1 MMDIYSSYYLDE
13 DSYLFDLS
21 DSDSYDE
28 KHATD
33 YYHLYANGL
42 ERKLIKP
49 YIENKEEHIQGLE
62 LHSKNT
68 YSSKL
73 KSHSVRVRSIRES
86 VHQCKTVLAA
96 IVEKDFKDILNAF
109 NNGAEEVSSPQLFA
123 AMCFHHVS
131 SLSYTEKLNISNILN
146 NLPEYIG
153 PNTTDAMNANFLDL
167 FFRNLDPERCFD
179 LISRIWHLYL
189 DIENALKY
197 SLCKIII
204 ESERPGNE
212 RFLCANIK
220 NLAYLWKTDNGN
232 RKDPLLVLSLL
243 YHAVTSEQIE
253 DVKFIKSIIATH
265 MDCKELVEAL
275 TIYKLNCNTAKLL
288 SFQMLILNLDDI
300 LMTCPQ
306 QKQWLLFSYLSKL
319 FALKHYE
326 GFKATIINFQQ
337 FFLSDNC
344 RMIRI
349 LPSSIDPKSKHAYS
363 TLLLHLLYF
372 CITTNQHEKELC
384 ALSEILAIANHVTDY
399 RTGSIDFFFS
409 LITHSTDRNNQ
420 HSLIFTEV
428 LLQLWEKRMDL
439 KLAVML
445 AYIAYLRKSKC
456 LELHGNF
463 VQYHFQCK
471 STSCL
476 GLSQYGSN
484 LEWDENILFVI
495 HYISNLSE
503 MTSFNIK
510 MNETKFLSSF
520 RKYVTLC
527 DETQILCVP
536 DTIEKVGIICE
547 SDKILLVHA
556 ILIYGTELFKRD
568 CFERYKWLV
577 IRYQSLLIF
586 ELPKRYNRFMLTN
599 IYSNQICFVTCLNLL
614 QHYTIFDQCTKM
626 KRLRS
631 KVLFYCKHSMEYI
644 FSDYMS
650 THSKDQFISTSLSLQ
665 YIWKGMRYS
674 HEKLQC
680 LVIFW
685 KKILESGCTDQFKD
699 FIVDNKNF
707 ILSMKN
713 AALDYGFKYKTEY
726 CVLLFHLLRE
736 CIMSNNNR
744 DMNLALSAIND
755 QKRNML
761 NEFGDSLKSKPKEIA
776 EEERR
781 VFRSNVS
788 RLYTIDEVLNGNL
801 ELHEYVRAVI
811 DNYRDHSEIKDYVFK
826 IFTYYLQNLT
836 TAHQEKGLIGLIAF
850 VGDAPIGKRYYDY
863 IKSEMSSLMF
873 DVVYSF
879 LVLKHEV
886 DQTKLATF
894 LLHLNHKCHSKLV
907 KKVTV
912 EAGKI
917 LKWKTLAPQNI
928 TTEENMVIYK
938 CFCIVRQTKK
948 TYRVQE
954 INLEEYM
961 SYFDFIEMIDQEEQ
975 RQRIIRQTILLLVL
989 LLLHTSITSDDHH
1002 KSAKLKKYLSLKY
1015 AYDDLALYLLWCSG
1029 DVEINPGPTFS
1040 KIRPMHASEKERK
1053 WISEVCS
1060 VLVKLLKELPETSK
1074 PKALWKEKPT
1084 DWPTDEPFFDPYNKS
1099 KVQNDDLLSDERLL
1113 KCLMRCCDEKKICIP
1128 EGYRYEINLFSNNNK
1143 PLLFETYIFRKEK
1156 HNLCEALSNLLM
1168 CKDREKINQETK
1180 NCGLTLNFEITQT
1193 SQKFMVTKRKG
1204 EIITRTR
1211 RDLAVMLCKIIK
1223 GLTITDKCD
1232 GIWKT
1237 PPSKWPS
1244 DEPFYSPHNE
1254 KKRQGIC
1261 QDKELVDNLIKYCK
1275 SNLVVIPPQYQDMVS
1290 AWKERHMDELINIH
1304 TIYANIVKLE
1314 HSLKILQIEGIL
1326 SKPDI
1331 LDFLEKAG
1339 LTLDTDTW
1347 RLDDVK
1353 TDGNQIASRK
1363 RSHKLLVNPITSVD
1377 TAVKKLSSCDRGNR
1391 QFQKLNVSKK
1401 TIEDSR
1407 NTLLSTTDKTSV
1419 DADSICPE
1427 STYTRK
1433 KPLKLTESE
1442 EFNSQTYVPSSQE
1455 EEDKLKK
1462 QLEEPAPPLSEASQK
1477 CCPPDFDNILNSLL
1491 NSRDLENSINVDVY

>member
-1 MMDIYSSYYLDE
+1 MMDRYNSYYLDE
-13 DSYLFDLS
+13 DSYLFELS
-21 DSDSYDE
+21 DSDSFDE
-28 KHATD
+28 D
-33 YYHLYANGL
+33 YAIDNCHLYSNGL

-49 YIENKEEHIQGLE
+49 YIKNKEEHIQGLE

-86 VHQCKTVLAA
+86 VHQCKNVLAA
-96 IVEKDFKDILNAF
+96 IVEKDYKDILIAF
-109 NNGAEEVSSPQLFA
+109 NNGAEKISSLQLFA
-123 AMCFHHVS
+123 AMCLHHVS
-131 SLSYTEKLNISNILN
+131 SLSYTEKLNIGNILN
-146 NLPEYIG
+146 NLPEYISR
-153 PNTTDAMNANFLDL
+153 NTTDALNAYCHDL

-197 SLCKIII
+197 SFCKIII
-204 ESERPGNE
+204 ESERPRNE

-232 RKDPLLVLSLL
+232 RKDPSLLLSLL

-265 MDCKELVEAL
+265 IDCKELVEEL
-275 TIYKLNCNTAKLL
+275 RIYQLNCNTAKLL
-288 SFQMLILNLDDI
+288 SFPMLILNLDDI

-306 QKQWLLFSYLSKL
+306 QTQWLLLLYLSKVL
-319 FALKHYE
+319 ALKHYE
-326 GFKATIINFQQ
+326 GFKATIIQFQQ

-344 RMIRI
+344 RMVRI
-349 LPSSIDPKSKHAYS
+349 LSSSIVPKFKHAYS

-384 ALSEILAIANHVTDY
+384 ALSEILAIANHDTDY
-399 RTGSIDFFFS
+399 RTGSINFFSS
-409 LITHSTDRNNQ
+409 LITDSTDRNNQ

-439 KLAVML
+439 KLAVMH
-445 AYIAYLRKSKC
+445 AYIAYLRKSNC

-463 VQYHFQCK
+463 VQYHFQCLK
-471 STSCL
+471 STFL

-495 HYISNLSE
+495 HHISNLSE

-510 MNETKFLSSF
+510 MTKRKFLSSF
-520 RKYVTLC
+520 RQYVTLC

-536 DTIEKVGIICE
+536 DTIEKVGIILE
-547 SDKILLVHA
+547 SDRMIVHA

-577 IRYQSLLIF
+577 IRHQSLLIV
-586 ELPKRYNRFMLTN
+586 ELTKLDTLDMIKQ

-631 KVLFYCKHSMEYI
+631 KVLFYCEDVMEYM
-644 FSDYMS
+644 FRDYMS
-650 THSKDQFISTSLSLQ
+650 THGKEQFISTSLSLQ
-665 YIWKGMRYS
+665 YIWKGMRNS
-674 HEKLQC
+674 DIKLKC

-685 KKILESGCTDQFKD
+685 KKISESGCIDQFKD
-699 FIVDNKNF
+699 FFVDNKDF
-707 ILSMKN
+707 ILSMKD
-713 AALDYGFKYKTEY
+713 AALYLYNLNYKTEY
-726 CVLLFHLLRE
+726 CVLLFYLLRE

-744 DMNLALSAIND
+744 DMNLTLIAIND
-755 QKRNML
+755 QKRNRL
-761 NEFGDSLKSKPKEIA
+761 NEIGDSLKSKPNEIA
-776 EEERR
+776 EEERK
-781 VFRSNVS
+781 VGLPLYS

-801 ELHEYVRAVI
+801 ELHEYVGAVVN
-811 DNYRDHSEIKDYVFK
+811 NYFDHIKFKDPVFK

-836 TAHQEKGLIGLIAF
+836 TVQQEKGLIGLIAF
-850 VGDAPIGKRYYDY
+850 VCDTQIQSRYCDY
-863 IKSEMSSLMF
+863 INCEFSSLMF

-894 LLHLNHKCHSKLV
+894 LLHLNHKYHSKLV

-954 INLEEYM
+954 INLEEYI

-975 RQRIIRQTILLLVL
+975 RQRNIRQTILLLVL
-989 LLLHTSITSDDHH
+989 LLLLTSITSDGRH

-1015 AYDDLALYLLWCSG
+1015 EYDDLALYLLWCSG
-1029 DVEINPGPTFS
+1029 DVEINPGPTFL
-1040 KIRPMHASEKERK
+1040 KIRPLYASEKERK
-1053 WISEVCS
+1053 WICEVCS
-1060 VLVKLLKELPETSK
+1060 VLVKLLKELPVTSK
-1074 PKALWKEKPT
+1074 PKSLWKEKPT
-1084 DWPTDEPFFDPYNKS
+1084 CWPQNEPYFDPCNKS
-1099 KVQNDDLLSDERLL
+1099 KVQNDNLLSVERLL
-1113 KCLMRCCDEKKICIP
+1113 KCLIKYCDVKKICIP
-1128 EGYRYEINLFSNNNK
+1128 EAYRYEINLLSNNNK

-1156 HNLCEALSNLLM
+1156 HNICEALSNLLM
-1168 CKDREKINQETK
+1168 FKDRGEKINQDMR
-1180 NCGLTLNFEITQT
+1180 NCGITLNFDLTQT
-1193 SQKFMVTKRKG
+1193 SQNYKKIKRKG
-1204 EIITRTR
+1204 ETVTNTR
-1211 RDLAVMLCKIIK
+1211 RDLAVLLCKLIK
-1223 GLTITDKCD
+1223 GLPINEKCD
-1232 GIWKT
+1232 GLWKML
-1237 PPSKWPS
+1237 PPKWPK

-1261 QDKELVDNLIKYCK
+1261 PDNELVDNLIKYCK
-1275 SNLVVIPPQYQDMVS
+1275 SNSVVILPQYQDMVT
-1290 AWKERHMDELINIH
+1290 AWNERHMNELITIH
-1304 TIYANIVKLE
+1304 TIYANIAKLE
-1314 HSLKILQIEGIL
+1314 HALKYLQIEGIL
-1326 SKPDI
+1326 FKPEI
-1331 LDFLEKAG
+1331 LDFLRKAG

-1347 RLDDVK
+1347 GLGDVK
-1353 TDGNQIASRK
+1353 TNGKQTASRE
-1363 RSHKLLVNPITSVD
+1363 RSQQMVVNPITSVD
-1377 TAVKKLSSCDRGNR
+1377 TTFKESSSCDRR
-1391 QFQKLNVSKK
+1391 DTQFQELNISRK
-1401 TIEDSR
+1401 TTEDSR
-1407 NTLLSTTDKTSV
+1407 YTLLSSTDKTTV
-1419 DADSICPE
+1419 DADSLSQEPT
-1427 STYTRK
+1427 STRK
-1433 KPLKLTESE
+1433 NPSKLSGSE
-1442 EFNSQTYVPSSQE
+1442 EFNSQ
-1455 EEDKLKK
+1455 
-1462 QLEEPAPPLSEASQK
+1462 
-1477 CCPPDFDNILNSLL
+1477 
-1491 NSRDLENSINVDVY
+1491 VYKDTS

>member
-1 MMDIYSSYYLDE
+1 MMNIYDSYYLDE
-13 DSYLFDLS
+13 DFDLFEWS

-28 KHATD
+28 DYATD
-33 YYHLYANGL
+33 NYHLYSNGL
-42 ERKLIKP
+42 ERKLRKP

-62 LHSKNT
+62 LHSKNI

-86 VHQCKTVLAA
+86 VHQCKNVLAA
-96 IVEKDFKDILNAF
+96 IVEKDYKDILNAF

-123 AMCFHHVS
+123 AMCLHHVS

-146 NLPEYIG
+146 NIQEYIG
-153 PNTTDAMNANFLDL
+153 RNTTDAMNAKYFDL
-167 FFRNLDPERCFD
+167 FFRNLDPKRCFD

-197 SLCKIII
+197 RYCKIII
-204 ESERPGNE
+204 KSERPRNE

-220 NLAYLWKTDNGN
+220 NLAYLWKTDNDK
-232 RKDPLLVLSLL
+232 RKDPSLLLSLL

-265 MDCKELVEAL
+265 MDCKELLEAL
-275 TIYKLNCNTAKLL
+275 AIYQLNCNTAKLL
-288 SFQMLILNLDDI
+288 SFPMLILNLDDI

-306 QKQWLLFSYLSKL
+306 QKLRLLFSYLSKL
-319 FALKHYE
+319 LALKHYE
-326 GFKATIINFQQ
+326 GFKATIIHFQQ
-337 FFLSDNC
+337 FFRSDNC

-349 LPSSIDPKSKHAYS
+349 LSSSIVPKLKHIYS

-384 ALSEILAIANHVTDY
+384 ALSEILTIANHVTDY
-399 RTGSIDFFFS
+399 WTGSIKFFFS
-409 LITHSTDRNNQ
+409 LITHSTDRNDQ

-428 LLQLWEKRMDL
+428 LLQLWEKRMNL
-439 KLAVML
+439 KLAVMH

-463 VQYHFQCK
+463 VQYHFQCLK
-471 STSCL
+471 STSFL

-520 RKYVTLC
+520 RQYVTLC

-536 DTIEKVGIICE
+536 DTIEKVGIILE
-547 SDKILLVHA
+547 SDKILIVHA

-577 IRYQSLLIF
+577 IRHQSLLIF
-586 ELPKRYNRFMLTN
+586 ELPKLYNLSMMIT

-631 KVLFYCKHSMEYI
+631 QVLFCLKDNMEYI

-650 THSKDQFISTSLSLQ
+650 THSKEQFISTSLSLQ
-665 YIWKGMRYS
+665 YIWKGIRNS
-674 HEKLQC
+674 HKKLQC

-685 KKILESGCTDQFKD
+685 KKISESGCTDQFKD
-699 FIVDNKNF
+699 FIVDNKDF
-707 ILSMKN
+707 ILSMKD
-713 AALDYGFKYKTEY
+713 AALDLDFNYKTEY
-726 CVLLFHLLRE
+726 CVLLFYLLRE

-761 NEFGDSLKSKPKEIA
+761 NEFGDSLKSKPNEIA
-776 EEERR
+776 EEERK
-781 VFRSNVS
+781 VFKTGFP
-788 RLYTIDEVLNGNL
+788 RLYTIDKVLNGNL

-811 DNYRDHSEIKDYVFK
+811 DIYRDHSEHYFEFKDSVFK

-836 TAHQEKGLIGLIAF
+836 TVQQEKGLIGLIAF
-850 VGDAPIGKRYYDY
+850 VGDAPIEKRYDLDYDY
-863 IKSEMSSLMF
+863 INCEISSLMF

-954 INLEEYM
+954 INLEEYI

-975 RQRIIRQTILLLVL
+975 RQRTIRQTILLLVL
-989 LLLHTSITSDDHH
+989 LLLLTSITSDGHH

-1015 AYDDLALYLLWCSG
+1015 EYDDLALYLLWCSG

-1040 KIRPMHASEKERK
+1040 KIRSIYASEKERK
-1053 WISEVCS
+1053 WICEVCS

-1084 DWPTDEPFFDPYNKS
+1084 DWPTDEPFLIRKQIKS
-1099 KVQNDDLLSDERLL
+1099 
-1113 KCLMRCCDEKKICIP
+1113 
-1128 EGYRYEINLFSNNNK
+1128 
-1143 PLLFETYIFRKEK
+1143 
-1156 HNLCEALSNLLM
+1156 
-1168 CKDREKINQETK
+1168 
-1180 NCGLTLNFEITQT
+1180 
-1193 SQKFMVTKRKG
+1193 
-1204 EIITRTR
+1204 
-1211 RDLAVMLCKIIK
+1211 
-1223 GLTITDKCD
+1223 
-1232 GIWKT
+1232 
-1237 PPSKWPS
+1237 
-1244 DEPFYSPHNE
+1244 
-1254 KKRQGIC
+1254 
-1261 QDKELVDNLIKYCK
+1261 
-1275 SNLVVIPPQYQDMVS
+1275 
-1290 AWKERHMDELINIH
+1290 
-1304 TIYANIVKLE
+1304 
-1314 HSLKILQIEGIL
+1314 
-1326 SKPDI
+1326 
-1331 LDFLEKAG
+1331 
-1339 LTLDTDTW
+1339 
-1347 RLDDVK
+1347 
-1353 TDGNQIASRK
+1353 
-1363 RSHKLLVNPITSVD
+1363 
-1377 TAVKKLSSCDRGNR
+1377 
-1391 QFQKLNVSKK
+1391 
-1401 TIEDSR
+1401 
-1407 NTLLSTTDKTSV
+1407 
-1419 DADSICPE
+1419 
-1427 STYTRK
+1427 
-1433 KPLKLTESE
+1433 SE
-1442 EFNSQTYVPSSQE
+1442 
-1455 EEDKLKK
+1455 
-1462 QLEEPAPPLSEASQK
+1462 
-1477 CCPPDFDNILNSLL
+1477 
-1491 NSRDLENSINVDVY
+1491 